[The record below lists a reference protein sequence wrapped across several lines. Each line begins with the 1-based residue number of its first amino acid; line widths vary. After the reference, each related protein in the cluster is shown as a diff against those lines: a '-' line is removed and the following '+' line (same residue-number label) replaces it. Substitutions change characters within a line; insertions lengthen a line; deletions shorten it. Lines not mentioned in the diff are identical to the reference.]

1 MPKAKRQSE
10 PAQLPVSYSQ
20 PNNNI
25 LYVMMGV
32 ITLFLVFMTVK
43 MFSLEK
49 KINSGVTGGTADV
62 RQESPLSVP
71 NLKKYAKELKLNTG
85 KFNKCL
91 DSGEKKTL
99 VDKDTKYGSS
109 LGVQGTPGFFINGRF
124 LGGAFPF
131 SAFKEIID
139 KEISGTG
146 SNSCADY
153 TESNLKS
160 QCDETGT
167 DQSKAFK
174 LLAKDVDVSGMTAV
188 GAKNAKV
195 TIVEFSD
202 FECPF
207 CSQAHPVV
215 NELRR
220 RYSDKVYF
228 IYRDFPLTQIH
239 PQALLAAMA
248 GQCAHEQG
256 KFWGMHDKLF
266 INQDRLA
273 LENIKKYAVEI
284 GLNSLQFNGCLDT
297 GKYLSEIEQDIS
309 DGLSVGIEAT
319 PTFIVNGVK
328 LPGVIPL
335 ATFEKI
341 ITAEYGAQ

>member
-1 MPKAKRQSE
+1 MAKVKRQSE
-10 PAQLPVSYSQ
+10 PARLPVNYSQ

-49 KINSGVTGGTADV
+49 KINTGTAGTAAV
-62 RQESPLSVP
+62 AQQESVISVP
-71 NLKKYAKELKLNTG
+71 NLKKYAKELGLNTG

-99 VDKDTKYGSS
+99 VDKDTAYGQS

-167 DQSKAFK
+167 DQGKAFK
-174 LLAKDVDVSGMTAV
+174 LVAKDVDVSGMTAE
-188 GAKNAKV
+188 GPKNAKV

-202 FECPF
+202 FECPYCIRAYPTVKQILSEYKNDVKF
-207 CSQAHPVV
+207 YYKQ
-215 NELRR
+215 
-220 RYSDKVYF
+220 Y
-228 IYRDFPLTQIH
+228 PLTQIH
-239 PQALLAAMA
+239 PNAQKTAEASL
-248 GQCAHEQG
+248 CANDQG
-256 KFWGMHDKLF
+256 KFWEFHDKIF
-266 INQDRLA
+266 
-273 LENIKKYAVEI
+273 EVEA
-284 GLNSLQFNGCLDT
+284 
-297 GKYLSEIEQDIS
+297 K
-309 DGLSVGIEAT
+309 
-319 PTFIVNGVK
+319 
-328 LPGVIPL
+328 
-335 ATFEKI
+335 
-341 ITAEYGAQ
+341 AQAQ